1 MFIESSDIYVKE
13 SGNLPFVLCTVGEE
27 KNQHAVERP
36 RGLGQHHL
44 IIVTSG
50 KGEFRVPGETFTLSE
65 GEGVL
70 WKKDLPHSYKAV
82 GAGFDTAFVTF
93 LVSDGVF
100 DYYQI
105 GDQLKFEAYPQ
116 LLSSIRDLQKFCEGD
131 STLLTRSAEGYSWF
145 VEWLYATLEPSVPL
159 TGRVRRFLEANYS
172 RQISLDDVADAVHMS
187 KYALCHYYKE
197 KCGSTVMK
205 TLQDIRISKAKEL
218 LRFGGES
225 IGEVAQ
231 SCGFVNL
238 SYFDKVFQTAS
249 GCTPH
254 EYRVKHK

>member
-1 MFIESSDIYVKE
+1 MFIESRSSYTNE
-13 SGNLPFVLCTVGEE
+13 NRNLPFVLCTVGEE
-27 KNQHAVERP
+27 KNQHPADRP
-36 RGLGQHHL
+36 QGLGQHHL

-50 KGEFRVPGETFTLSE
+50 KGEFRIPGEKFILSE
-65 GEGVL
+65 GQGVL
-70 WKKDLPHSYKAV
+70 WKKDLPHSYKAL
-82 GAGFDTAFVTF
+82 GDGFDTAFVTF
-93 LVSDGVF
+93 LVSDSVF

-105 GDQLKFEAYPQ
+105 GDQLKFEAYPN
-116 LLSSIRDLQKFCEGD
+116 LLSSIRDLRKFCEGD

-145 VEWLYATLEPSVPL
+145 VEWLYATLEPSIPL
-159 TGRVRRFLEANYS
+159 TARVKRFLEANYP

-197 KCGSTVMK
+197 KSGGTVMK
-205 TLQDIRISKAKEL
+205 ELQDIRISKAKDL
-218 LRFGGES
+218 LRFGSGT
-225 IGEVAQ
+225 IGDVAR

-238 SYFDKVFQTAS
+238 SYFDKVFLAAN

>member
-1 MFIESSDIYVKE
+1 MFIESRSNYIKE
-13 SGNLPFVLCTVGEE
+13 SEILPFVLCTAGEE
-27 KNQHAVERP
+27 KNQHAVDRP

-44 IIVTSG
+44 LIVTAG
-50 KGEFRVPGETFTLSE
+50 TGEFRIPGETFTLSE
-65 GEGVL
+65 GQGVL
-70 WKKDLPHSYKAV
+70 WKKGVPHSYKAH
-82 GAGFDTAFVTF
+82 GDGFDTAFVTF
-93 LVSDGVF
+93 LVSDSVF

-116 LLSSIRDLQKFCEGD
+116 LFPSILDLQKFCDGD

-145 VEWLYATLEPSVPL
+145 VEWLYTTLEPSIPL
-159 TGRVRRFLEANYS
+159 TVRVKRFLEANYS
-172 RQISLDDVADAVHMS
+172 KQISLDDVADAVHMS

-197 KCGSTVMK
+197 KCGVTVMK
-205 TLQDIRISKAKEL
+205 TLRDVRISKAKGL
-218 LRFGGES
+218 LRLGNVS